1 MHLGQRLFAKLRKPA
16 VKTHFYPFLAADAG
30 ASWLSE
36 PVQHVGRDLQL
47 FPSSGSGI
55 VLTSLGICV
64 ASCPALPCLVAL
76 IIPTAR
82 GPEGNRGVES
92 AGGAFWDFFWGEF
105 HVKTQKRKGGKRLP
119 CAGFPIRERS
129 A

>member
-55 VLTSLGICV
+55 VLASLGICV
-64 ASCPALPCLVAL
+64 ASCPALPCLVA
-76 IIPTAR
+76 
-82 GPEGNRGVES
+82 
-92 AGGAFWDFFWGEF
+92 
-105 HVKTQKRKGGKRLP
+105 
-119 CAGFPIRERS
+119 
-129 A
+129 